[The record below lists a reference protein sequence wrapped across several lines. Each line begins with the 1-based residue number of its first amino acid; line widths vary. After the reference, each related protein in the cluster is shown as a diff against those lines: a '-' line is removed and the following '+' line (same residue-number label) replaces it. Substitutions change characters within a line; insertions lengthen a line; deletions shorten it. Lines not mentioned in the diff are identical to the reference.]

1 MTEANYIS
9 ALEWSRPS
17 TVAERLAEGKA
28 AREAA
33 PRSGL
38 AHLTTTDRDPLSIL
52 EAQNATRMQELVP
65 LRVERMSA
73 SPFAFYRGTAAI
85 QAADLAADPH
95 SGILVASCGDAH
107 VSNFGF
113 FASPQRTLMFDLND
127 FDEAAF
133 APWEWDLK
141 RLVTSVV
148 IAGQA
153 TSRDDDV
160 VQTAA
165 LAAVRTYARA
175 MAANADRSSVQR
187 FFEHFDAE
195 SGLKAMDSESQR
207 TMRAAIKEAEK
218 RTGERAARKLT
229 TLSEDGRLLFVER
242 PPTMTHTTPE
252 IEGRLHDNML
262 KYLESA
268 NVDVRLVLRQ
278 YVLSDIA
285 MRVVGVGSVGTLCT
299 LILLQDGDANALIL
313 QGKQAG
319 RSVLEEYGGI
329 EQPPAVAEF
338 VAEQGE
344 GGRVVALQR
353 ILQAVSDPFL
363 GHLKAFAGD
372 FYVRQ
377 FNDMK
382 GGIEM
387 NELEDTPFRQYAESC
402 ATVLARA
409 HSQSPHAAQVAGYIG
424 NGRIVGEAILE
435 WAYAYADLSRAD
447 YDAFVAAHAKPHPAT
462 VATQAAAKALG

>member
-1 MTEANYIS
+1 MAEAYTS
-9 ALEWSRPS
+9 TLDWTRPT
-17 TVAERLAEGKA
+17 TVAERMAAGKD
-28 AREAA
+28 ARQRLSRGA
-33 PRSGL
+33 L
-38 AHLTTTDRDPLSIL
+38 AHLTPHDRDPLGIL
-52 EAQNATRMQELVP
+52 DAQNAHRVAALVP
-65 LRVERMSA
+65 LRIARMSE

-85 QAADLAADPH
+85 QAADLASDQH

-127 FDEAAF
+127 FDEAAW
-133 APWEWDLK
+133 APWEWDVK

-153 TSRDDDV
+153 TKRKASV
-160 VQTAA
+160 VEDAA
-165 LAAVRTYARA
+165 LAAVRTYARS
-175 MAANADRSSVQR
+175 MAANAGRSSVAR

-218 RTGERAARKLT
+218 RTGERAVRRLT
-229 TLSEDGRLLFVER
+229 TLDEGGRLMFVDR

-252 IEGRLHDNML
+252 IEARLHDNME
-262 KYLESA
+262 KYMASA
-268 NVDVRLVLRQ
+268 AVDVRMVLAQ
-278 YVLSDIA
+278 YTLSDIA
-285 MRVVGVGSVGTLCT
+285 LRVVGVGSVGTLCT
-299 LILLQDGDANALIL
+299 LVLLQDGDANALIL
-313 QGKQAG
+313 QGKEAG
-319 RSVLEEYGGI
+319 RSVLEQYGGI
-329 EQPPAVAEF
+329 AQPAALTEF
-338 VAEQGE
+338 VEEHGE

-363 GHLKAFAGD
+363 GHLRAYAGD

-382 GGIEM
+382 GGVEM
-387 NELEDTPFRQYAESC
+387 DELEDPLFREYAESC
-402 ATVLARA
+402 AAALARA
-409 HSQSPHAAQVAGYIG
+409 HAQSPRAAEVAGYIG
-424 NGRIVGEAILE
+424 NGRMVGEAILE

-447 YDAFVAAHAKPHPAT
+447 FDAFVAAHPQPKSG
-462 VATQAAAKALG
+462 VAEVRAAVQGLH